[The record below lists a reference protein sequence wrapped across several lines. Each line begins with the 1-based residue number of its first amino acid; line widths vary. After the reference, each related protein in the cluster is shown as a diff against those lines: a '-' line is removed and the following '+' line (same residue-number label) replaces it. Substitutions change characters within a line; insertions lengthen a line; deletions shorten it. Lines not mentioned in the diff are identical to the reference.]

1 MPYIYKIVND
11 INNKIYIGK
20 TSFSIEKR
28 WKEHCHDSVNRQ
40 EEKRPLYNAMNKYGV
55 EHFHIEEIE
64 KIQTDEEA
72 CEREIYWINYYDSYH
87 NGYNATLGGNGRAY
101 IDYDFIVELYKNYNI
116 LQIHQQTGIDE
127 GTIRNILRIK
137 NIPIKS
143 SQDIAKEKA
152 HKIDC
157 YSLDGKFYKTFN
169 NISEAASYIKPEYT
183 NNYKKLSGV
192 TAHIQQVCTG
202 ERKTAYRYK
211 WQYHKD

>member
-28 WKEHCHDSVNRQ
+28 WKEHCHDSINRQ

-87 NGYNATLGGNGRAY
+87 NGYNATLGGDGRAY

-183 NNYKKLSGV
+183 NSYKKLSGV
-192 TAHIQQVCTG
+192 IAHIQQVCTG
-202 ERKTAYRYK
+202 KRKTAYKYK